1 MERTEV
7 STVKKNGKKSRVLTY
22 SILIVALLILSIVS
36 ISIGAEEFHLM
47 DLLRGNGKEYFLV
60 NISRLPRTFSII
72 ITGAL
77 LSLAGLIMQTI
88 TNNRFVSPSTAGTME
103 WCRMGVAISILFAG
117 SQATMMKVILAFGV
131 AFVGTILFMVL
142 LNGLQVKNAFIVPL
156 IGMMMGN
163 VVSSITTFFA
173 YQYDI
178 VQNISS
184 WLQGN
189 FSLVIKGR
197 YEMLYLGIPCLI
209 LVYFYASKFTIAGMG
224 ESFSTSLGLNHKRV
238 VMIGLVVVAFT
249 TSLVV
254 VTVGSI
260 PFIGLI
266 VPNLVSLYHGDNLK
280 GTLFETAL
288 LGAIFVM
295 ACDIFGRIIIAPYE
309 MNISVVVS
317 VIGSFLF
324 TILLFWKNRKGGA

>member
-1 MERTEV
+1 MASADKMLTNG
-7 STVKKNGKKSRVLTY
+7 SGKKNKILTH
-22 SILIVALLILSIVS
+22 SILIILLLVLSIVS
-36 ISIGAEEFHLM
+36 IGIGAEDFHFADLFQGESKEFFLM
-47 DLLRGNGKEYFLV
+47 

-72 ITGAL
+72 ITGAI

-103 WCRMGVAISILFAG
+103 WCRLGVALAILVAG
-117 SQATMMKVILAFGV
+117 GQATVLKVGLAFGV
-131 AFVGTILFMVL
+131 SFIGTILFIIL
-142 LNGLQVKNAFIVPL
+142 LNGLRVRNAFIVPL

-189 FSLVIKGR
+189 FSLIIKGR

-209 LVYFYASKFTIAGMG
+209 IVYLYANKFTIAGMG
-224 ESFSTSLGLNHKRV
+224 ESFSTNLGLNHKQV

-288 LGAIFVM
+288 LGAVFVL

-317 VIGSFLF
+317 VVGSFLF
-324 TILLFWKNRKGGA
+324 TILLFWKSRKGGA